1 MSAPAESSPAVLGFY
16 GDNKSQDVSLPLTP
30 PTDNAWNKKSP
41 WGKAS
46 NSWQQPCNLTEVMSE
61 QLALELSQTDVNT
74 DFDERLVNFMASS
87 ACNSNA
93 QSDKEIQEA
102 NDELLAKM
110 LQQQLDEEDNK
121 QIKLEERKYNGNNKV
136 SISYEKYCSTP
147 LSGYEESYDFSDDD
161 ENNNYD
167 GFGGRKKTEWE
178 ITPPEI
184 GQSGISGK
192 GKNITTKHDA
202 VICGRKNASKLIEFS
217 DKSGDGEGMNL
228 KLPNDVYNRLR
239 VHSSAMN
246 KRFNKVHEKKEHSTA
261 IEAIDHDT
269 HLILFQMINNGIFE
283 KNLGIVSTGKE
294 SIVLYCDAG
303 ENLASYMETKFT
315 KENNLPMSGDSETCP
330 KVCAIKVFKT
340 SLSKFKNRKEYFVGD
355 SRFKEK
361 AMRRQNP
368 RKVIR
373 NWSKKEA
380 ANLHRLRRFGIPCP
394 TLISLK
400 NHVLVMS
407 FIGHDHQ
414 AAPKL
419 RDANFTTEELKSA
432 FQQTCKILR
441 DMYHKCN
448 LVHADLS
455 EYNLLWHDNIVWVI
469 DVSQSVE
476 LSHPSAMEFLLRDCF
491 NVCKFFESNNVQDVP
506 TPEELFNSVTD
517 LQFEGKGSLFLHAIQ
532 RFDKDKKEKFKAC
545 KDSENYAFDYFFE
558 TSVPGLTE
566 PDDEENLD
574 SEDADSS

>member
-1 MSAPAESSPAVLGFY
+1 MSASAETSSSIIGFY
-16 GDNKSQDVSLPLTP
+16 DDNKTRDAHISVTP

-41 WGKAS
+41 WGKPS
-46 NSWQQPCNLTEVMSE
+46 NSWEPPCNLTDVMSE
-61 QLALELSQTDVNT
+61 QLALELSQTENRCNS
-74 DFDERLVNFMASS
+74 DFDGCLANFMTSS
-87 ACNSNA
+87 ASGSSA
-93 QSDKEIQEA
+93 KSEKEVQEA

-110 LQQQLDEEDNK
+110 LQQQFDTEDNE
-121 QIKLEERKYNGNNKV
+121 QIKIEERKYNGNNKV
-136 SISYEKYCSTP
+136 SISYEKYRSRP
-147 LSGYEESYDFSDDD
+147 LSGYEEFCDYSD
-161 ENNNYD
+161 ENNND
-167 GFGGRKKTEWE
+167 DDDHFGSHKRKTEWE

-202 VICGRKNASKLIEFS
+202 VICGRKNASKLMEFS

-283 KNLGIVSTGKE
+283 KDIGIVSTGKE
-294 SIVLYCDAG
+294 SIVLHCDAG
-303 ENLASYMETKFT
+303 ENLASYMETKSA
-315 KENNLPMSGDSETCP
+315 ENNKSLGAGIADPCP

-340 SLSKFKNRKEYFVGD
+340 SLSKFKNRKQYLVGD
-355 SRFKEK
+355 SRFTDKSLRK
-361 AMRRQNP
+361 QNP
-368 RKVIR
+368 RKVIK

-380 ANLHRLRRFGIPCP
+380 ANLHRMRRFGIPCP
-394 TLISLK
+394 TLITLK

-407 FIGHDHQ
+407 FIGYDHQ

-419 RDANFTTEELKSA
+419 RDANLSSEELRSA
-432 FQQTCKILR
+432 FQQTFKILR
-441 DMYHKCN
+441 DMYHQCN

-455 EYNLLWHDNIVWVI
+455 EYNLLWHENTVWVI

-476 LSHPSAMEFLLRDCF
+476 LSHPSAMEFLLRDCS
-491 NVCKFFESNNVQDVP
+491 NICYFFENKGVQEVP
-506 TPEELFNSVTD
+506 SSEELFNSVTD
-517 LQFEGKGSLFLHAIQ
+517 LHFEGKGLLFLHAIQ
-532 RFDKDKKEKFKAC
+532 CFDKDQKEKFMAC
-545 KDSENYAFDYFFE
+545 KDSNKYAFDYFFE
-558 TSVPGLTE
+558 KSNPGLSE
-566 PDDEENLD
+566 PLEEDDSDN
-574 SEDADSS
+574 